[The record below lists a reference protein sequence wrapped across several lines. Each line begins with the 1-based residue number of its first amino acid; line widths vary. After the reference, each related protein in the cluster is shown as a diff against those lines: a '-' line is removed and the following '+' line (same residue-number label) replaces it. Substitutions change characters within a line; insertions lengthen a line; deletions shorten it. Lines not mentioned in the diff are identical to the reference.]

1 MSAVGG
7 DARTPTRILED
18 KSSMVA
24 RRLCAI
30 ARGMRLAISHL
41 FFDILLSVGLGDT
54 AVWLV
59 RRQISKYPSREAD
72 NLSYLGYLEARRG
85 NFDDAIEHLN
95 AAIERAPNDAFVLV
109 ELGVAYEEKGRP
121 DLALPNFERALSIGS
136 DFGHDFR
143 SSLEMKIRQTK
154 HSLQK

>member
-30 ARGMRLAISHL
+30 ARGTRLAISHL
-41 FFDILLSVGLGDT
+41 FFEILLSVGLGDT

-59 RRQISKYPSREAD
+59 RRQISKYPSKEAD

-85 NFDDAIEHLN
+85 NFDNAIEHLN

-121 DLALPNFERALSIGS
+121 
-136 DFGHDFR
+136 
-143 SSLEMKIRQTK
+143 
-154 HSLQK
+154 